1 MRPEIVLRWAAVALG
16 VALLVLLLRHF
27 HALELIAR
35 GADAARSAG
44 LLGAVAVGFAV
55 FVGTLLLLPIVPL
68 VVACGWIYGMPGA
81 ALSLPA
87 VTLSAVVAF
96 EMGRRFGRTR
106 LQALLS
112 RRPKMRAL
120 TDLAERGGIVTVAL
134 LRVSPIL
141 PFTPSNAVLGMT
153 HLRLRDL
160 VLGTFFGLIPGGL
173 LYTSAGALLP
183 DAAAIARGET
193 PRGPFWAMLA
203 LGASAMA
210 IIGIAATRKL
220 RRMRSETGA

>member
-1 MRPEIVLRWAAVALG
+1 MGARVVLRWAGAALG
-16 VALLVLLLRHF
+16 VALLVLLLRHL
-27 HALELIAR
+27 HALQLVAR
-35 GADAARSAG
+35 GAEAARSAG
-44 LLGAVAVGFAV
+44 PLGAVAVGLAV
-55 FVGTLLLLPIVPL
+55 LAGTLLLFPMVPL
-68 VVACGWIYGMPGA
+68 VMACGWIYGMPGA
-81 ALSLPA
+81 ILSIPA
-87 VTLSAVVAF
+87 ATLSAAVAF
-96 EMGRRFGRTR
+96 EVGRALGRTR
-106 LQALLS
+106 LQATLS

-120 TDLAERGGIVTVAL
+120 TDLAERGGLVTVAL

-160 VLGTFFGLIPGGL
+160 VLGTFFGILPGGL
-173 LYTSAGALLP
+173 LYTGAGALRP

-210 IIGIAATRKL
+210 VIGIAATRKL
-220 RRMRSETGA
+220 RRMRSETGV